1 MIHHVQGDYE
11 KAVEYFG
18 RCYEICTKLND
29 PAALHSARVQYG
41 IAKGHQLLQGYSGDV
56 AESSRDMPTL
66 KRLLVWKDDR
76 ATPTSEDE
84 NVDMEETAD
93 TVESTSE
100 ETATAE
106 ADVNITT

>member
-1 MIHHVQGDYE
+1 M
-11 KAVEYFG
+11 EYFG

-41 IAKGHQLLQGYSGDV
+41 IAKGHQVLQGYSGDI
-56 AESSRDMPTL
+56 AESSRDVPTL
-66 KRLLVWKDDR
+66 RRLLVWKDDR
-76 ATPTSEDE
+76 ASPGSENED
-84 NVDMEETAD
+84 VDMEEETTDAVD
-93 TVESTSE
+93 SASE

>member
-1 MIHHVQGDYE
+1 MQGDYE

-41 IAKGHQLLQGYSGDV
+41 IAKGHQLFQGYSGDI
-56 AESSRDMPTL
+56 AESIGDIPTL

-84 NVDMEETAD
+84 NMDTEEEVAD
-93 TVESTSE
+93 TVDSTRE

-106 ADVNITT
+106 ADVNTTT